1 MESPKI
7 EAEPQSNTQKI
18 KTCKRKRYL
27 YRFVLSPSPVDS
39 GGSHIQFLD
48 SMVIGDTG
56 ALARMEKEARR
67 SSKAQKKINGMIRK
81 KETKRGLRRVGGV
94 CNAVRRK
101 MERFSDTRLRA
112 TDNVRRFRRR
122 LLRAKDA
129 EGMHLF
135 YVSEVGGTLEEGG
148 WGVVVAPRSEK
159 ATTSLA
165 LQIATKDHG
174 MRCAPSVP
182 GLPLLDCS
190 SDVSDILFKGCIPT
204 FHSGVRALATFP
216 DGFTPLF
223 LLVTNIDASLSPQDA
238 SLDEHRYTSLQ
249 THAIRLLGLREAESA
264 ALCIA

>member
-1 MESPKI
+1 MGLRQI
-7 EAEPQSNTQKI
+7 GAEPQSNSRKI
-18 KTCKRKRYL
+18 KTCERKRYL

-39 GGSHIQFLD
+39 EGAHIQFLG

-81 KETKRGLRRVGGV
+81 KEKRRGMGRVGGV
-94 CNAVRRK
+94 CDAVRRK
-101 MERFSDTRLRA
+101 MTRFSDTRLLP

-129 EGMHLF
+129 EGRLLF

-174 MRCAPSVP
+174 MRCATSVP

-190 SDVSDILFKGCIPT
+190 SDVSDILFKGYTPC

-223 LLVTNIDASLSPQDA
+223 LLATSIDASLSPQDA

-249 THAIRLLGLREAESA
+249 THAIRLLGLSEAGSA
-264 ALCIA
+264 TLCIA